1 MTKNYAGKRR
11 KEERSGGYMPRV
23 SMVEYEQC
31 DAERKALYDGQIAR
45 HGRITNMKKT
55 LLHSK
60 LAFNVLMEWYP
71 MRDEVAAFLG
81 DFATNVFAYSVSEA
95 NSCLICSTFFR
106 KILIDAGKN
115 PDNLELTEKEAAVAD
130 YGRALAL
137 APRHIEEEIFERLRA
152 FLNEEQLV
160 LLTAF
165 GGMMIATN
173 LINSAL
179 DVTPDNYLK
188 DYMKK

>member
-1 MTKNYAGKRR
+1 
-11 KEERSGGYMPRV
+11 MPRV
-23 SMVEYEQC
+23 TMIEYAGC
-31 DAERKALYDGQIAR
+31 DAARKALYDGQMAA

-60 LAFNVLMEWYP
+60 LAFKVLMEWYP

-81 DFATNVFAYSVSEA
+81 DFATNIFAYSVSEA

-106 KILIDAGKN
+106 KILIDGGKN
-115 PDNLELTEKEAAVAD
+115 PDSLELSEQETAVAD

-137 APRHIEEEIFERLRA
+137 SPRDIEEELFVQLKA
-152 FLNEEQLV
+152 FLTEEQLV

>member
-1 MTKNYAGKRR
+1 
-11 KEERSGGYMPRV
+11 MPRV
-23 SMVEYEQC
+23 RMMDYEAC
-31 DAERKALYDGQIAR
+31 DARRKALYDGQVAK

-55 LLHSK
+55 LLHSE

-71 MRDEVAAFLG
+71 MRDEVATFLG

-106 KILIDAGKN
+106 KILIEGGKN
-115 PDNLELTEKEAAVAD
+115 PDRLELTEQEAAVAE

-137 APRHIEEEIFERLRA
+137 TPREIDESIFDRLKA

-165 GGMMIATN
+165 GGIMIATN